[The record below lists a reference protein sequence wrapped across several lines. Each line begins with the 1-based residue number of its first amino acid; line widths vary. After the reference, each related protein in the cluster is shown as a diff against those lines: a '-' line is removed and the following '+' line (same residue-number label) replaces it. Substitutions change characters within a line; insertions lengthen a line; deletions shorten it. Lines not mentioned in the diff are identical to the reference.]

1 MDSLVTI
8 PISKVQAIQRK
19 GRAGRT
25 QSGKCL
31 RGSSENDYPKI
42 AGNLKETTSTSSAE
56 TMIIQKKQAPAF
68 LKCKSKAMLNKKIS
82 DSRLDRDNF
91 KIIKKLGQGKFGRVL
106 MVL

>member
-1 MDSLVTI
+1 MEDDHQKKLKNSTDSKSEYKSSI
-8 PISKVQAIQRK
+8 GSK
-19 GRAGRT
+19 G
-25 QSGKCL
+25 S

-68 LKCKSKAMLNKKIS
+68 LKCKSKAMLNKKFS
-82 DSRLDRDNF
+82 DSRLDRENF